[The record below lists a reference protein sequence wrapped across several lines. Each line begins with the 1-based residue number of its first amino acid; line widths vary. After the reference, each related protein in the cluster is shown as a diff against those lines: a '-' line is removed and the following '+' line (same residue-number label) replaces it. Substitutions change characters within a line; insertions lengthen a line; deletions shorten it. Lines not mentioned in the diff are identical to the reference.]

1 MSSAIAQTSVSN
13 AARIIPPASVL
24 DPNLGNNDASAT
36 VNVTPLPIVTFSK
49 SNNATTVSVDQT
61 IRYTVSVNIERWET
75 LNPLTLTDQIG
86 SGLGNVSLV
95 STGPFSCTENLVCTL
110 PAGTA
115 AGTYTIVYEATVL
128 PSALG
133 SVTNRV
139 TGSGGDNPSCSGSCE
154 TTNPLADPSFGY
166 SKSADAS
173 GPVKVGDTIT
183 YTLRG
188 SVRNSQLTLPAVLTD
203 SLPAGLTF
211 GAVVDAGGY
220 TCNDAN
226 PLQCTLPAGTVPGV
240 YDVVFSATVND
251 QATGQ
256 IVNTVTATGNN
267 PECEDCTVIT
277 PVTDPSVRYA
287 KTADATGSVK
297 VGDTITYT
305 LTAEVLNAQLTEV
318 FTLTDT

>member
-1 MSSAIAQTSVSN
+1 M
-13 AARIIPPASVL
+13 
-24 DPNLGNNDASAT
+24 
-36 VNVTPLPIVTFSK
+36 
-49 SNNATTVSVDQT
+49 
-61 IRYTVSVNIERWET
+61 
-75 LNPLTLTDQIG
+75 
-86 SGLGNVSLV
+86 
-95 STGPFSCTENLVCTL
+95 CTL

-318 FTLTDT
+318 FTLTDTLGTGLTFGGVSDAGAFSCSGTLSCTLPVGTVPGTYSLTYTATVNDQAIGSVKNAVVGTGSNPECTTNCETETPVTDPSVRYAKTADATG